1 MFSSD
6 DINRKVLTVLL
17 KFNLQSLVFAMHVG
31 YILTGMLLCA
41 VVQLSN
47 WEALSL
53 KIREQMKDDFDDDSD
68 ESSTSSSTSSSPE
81 LVNGHEKKENKKD
94 R

>member
-1 MFSSD
+1 
-6 DINRKVLTVLL
+6 
-17 KFNLQSLVFAMHVG
+17 MHVG

-53 KIREQMKDDFDDDSD
+53 KIREQMKDDLDDDSD
-68 ESSTSSSTSSSPE
+68 ESSTSSSTSSSLEVVLDPE
-81 LVNGHEKKENKKD
+81 KEEKKKD
-94 R
+94 RWIRSIWHAIKEAVDELRFAQI